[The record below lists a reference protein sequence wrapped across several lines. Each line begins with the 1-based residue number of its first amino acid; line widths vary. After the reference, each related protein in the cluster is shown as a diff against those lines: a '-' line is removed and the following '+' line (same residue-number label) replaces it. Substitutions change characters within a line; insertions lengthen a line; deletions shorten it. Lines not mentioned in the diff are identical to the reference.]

1 MTQGGRA
8 GFQPAWRQRLGPAR
22 RSSFGRVGMHFV
34 PALAGACG
42 RRGIC
47 RAHPLVYDV
56 TVQSDRESTEGS
68 EDRIVAALRA
78 GRHIAD

>member
-1 MTQGGRA
+1 
-8 GFQPAWRQRLGPAR
+8 
-22 RSSFGRVGMHFV
+22 MHFV